1 MTGYT
6 TWKIA
11 DTFGNKHMIK
21 RWESSAANRAVLI
34 VVLGVTVALSG
45 CSSFLSEGTG
55 AAAGIAGVAIADQVT
70 DNAAVATGIGLGVQA
85 AAKAGLQYLQ
95 RKTRA
100 EEQDAIALAASHLA
114 LNGVAE
120 WTVEHA
126 LPLEPDAYGQ
136 VTVSRLIGGMGLHC
150 KEIVFSVI
158 AKDADDT
165 EAEREFYVS
174 TICQD
179 GDQWRW
185 ASAEP
190 ATARWGSLQ

>member
-1 MTGYT
+1 
-6 TWKIA
+6 
-11 DTFGNKHMIK
+11 MIK